1 MFLSLLLLF
10 APAQLAQLTPSAARS
25 TAMGRRGVS
34 EGVLAFSMISYMAG
48 SASFRWEASN
58 CCSATLSA
66 GADSGATGVDPSRTF
81 CWLSTFSEDRH
92 RLNGAPL
99 C

>member
-1 MFLSLLLLF
+1 VLLSLLLLF
-10 APAQLAQLTPSAARS
+10 APDA
-25 TAMGRRGVS
+25 VS
-34 EGVLAFSMISYMAG
+34 LLVHPIPGEGVLAFSMISYMAG

-81 CWLSTFSEDRH
+81 CWLSTFSDDTH